1 MKKIILMISVLAVTA
16 MLILTFGGC
25 KNVASDF
32 VEKAIEDAAA
42 KEGEDVDID
51 IEEGKVNI
59 TDEEGNE
66 ISIGGTDIPDGWP
79 AEIPVD
85 NNITIQFAG
94 SQKVDNKMSYSIS
107 GLYKGAAEDLYNFYK
122 SSLIGF
128 TVDSDT
134 VTGSGD
140 EGKTYSLVLTSNKY
154 TTSVFITDKDGEV
167 TVVMSVNEL

>member
-1 MKKIILMISVLAVTA
+1 MSRQDYMAGVLQGREKGFGKKIKTDKERKMKKTIIMILVLAVAA
-16 MLILTFGGC
+16 MLILAFGGC

-51 IEEGKVNI
+51 IDEGKVSI

-85 NNITIQFAG
+85 NN
-94 SQKVDNKMSYSIS
+94 
-107 GLYKGAAEDLYNFYK
+107 
-122 SSLIGF
+122 
-128 TVDSDT
+128 
-134 VTGSGD
+134 
-140 EGKTYSLVLTSNKY
+140 
-154 TTSVFITDKDGEV
+154 
-167 TVVMSVNEL
+167 